1 MDCIKQVCRNYLC
14 LDKVTNPVC
23 SLVKRGTTHE
33 KVQAAAGCIG
43 VVCSIICLALG
54 IAAAA
59 GAGAAAVSGLA
70 LGLTMMAVLIG
81 IVLFCMSTW
90 DVLQRH
96 GGLGCPVRGL
106 FGNGSATPEPSVI
119 FTKGKNGGE
128 CEVVIV
134 E

>member
-1 MDCIKQVCRNYLC
+1 MDCIKQVCRDYLC
-14 LDKVTNPVC
+14 LDKVTNPIC
-23 SLVKRGTTHE
+23 SLVKRGATHE

-43 VVCSIICLALG
+43 VVCSIVCLALG
-54 IAAAA
+54 IAAA
-59 GAGAAAVSGLA
+59 GVGSVSGLA
-70 LGLTMMAVLIG
+70 IGLTMMAVLIG

-96 GGLGCPVRGL
+96 GGLGCPVRL
-106 FGNGSATPEPSVI
+106 GNGSATPEPSVI

>member
-1 MDCIKQVCRNYLC
+1 MDCIKQVCRNHIC

-70 LGLTMMAVLIG
+70 IGLTMMAVLIG

-96 GGLGCPVRGL
+96 GGLGCPVRVFLGVGQRL
-106 FGNGSATPEPSVI
+106 LNLL
-119 FTKGKNGGE
+119 
-128 CEVVIV
+128 
-134 E
+134 